1 VLPHGLPHRTDLAT
15 AHVALYFRERQS
27 YANIVNIKS
36 LIIIYGLAGLLAPP
50 AVAQE
55 AATGGGTVELID
67 TKISERT
74 VEGELESCEYTYLL
88 GYQDFIYRNGGVVV
102 LRGSVAVKGF
112 TKIAKQPTVI
122 LKVTGFDTDTP
133 TPKLFH
139 INYAYLSGAGN
150 TYSNR
155 EYVKFACEDG
165 GYCSGYT
172 LFDKPEIGM
181 MLSSSFEINYNRTA
195 GSSDVTV
202 PIRFRRD
209 KPADSKKFDEC
220 VLKGMDIL
228 LKRIQ

>member
-1 VLPHGLPHRTDLAT
+1 MSIKTLIAT
-15 AHVALYFRERQS
+15 C
-27 YANIVNIKS
+27 
-36 LIIIYGLAGLLAPP
+36 GLAVYLLVHP

-74 VEGELESCEYTYLL
+74 VEGELDSCEYTYLL
-88 GYQDFIYRNGGVVV
+88 GYKDFIYRNGGVVV
-102 LRGSVAVKGF
+102 LRGSVAVQGF
-112 TKIAKQPTVI
+112 TKKAKQPTVI

-133 TPKLFH
+133 TPTVFH
-139 INYAYLSGAGN
+139 INYAYLSGEGISYAR
-150 TYSNR
+150 R

-181 MLSSSFEINYNRTA
+181 MLSSGFEINYNRRA
-195 GSSDVTV
+195 DSSDVTV
-202 PIRFRRD
+202 PIRLLRD

-228 LKRIQ
+228 LKRTQ